1 MSGTV
6 LKEFLVKL
14 GFAVD
19 KNGAETFSSKV
30 FSAGKNI
37 AVLGAAAQAA
47 AGAVVGFVS
56 VIADSIDNLADI
68 SGRTGEAASEIDKL
82 GYIATLTDSSIE
94 AANSSIENL
103 SKNIGDAAMGVGRAK
118 IIFEKLGISIKKQN
132 GDLKTS
138 SEMMEELKGVIAGME
153 KGQQIAILERLGIDR
168 TMIGMM
174 TQDVSGLAA
183 EYDAMQKAA
192 GFSMEEAASS
202 ASDYMD
208 SMNKLKQFFSK
219 LMQAVA
225 VPFFKGM
232 ARGMDTIRKVLLE
245 NMPRIVAV
253 ITPVIKIILVLAD
266 VFLAAAQG
274 IVSAI
279 GFIVSPLIELNT
291 MLGGIPAYI
300 LAAAVAWK
308 VFSAAMVASPIGVVV
323 AGIMALIAAIVL
335 LKEDFDVWKAGGES
349 LIDWELWV
357 PAIEAA
363 QGVLEGFRG
372 FLTDWFSALGAMF
385 EALFALLS
393 GDFAGAWEG
402 VKNML
407 GSVIDMF
414 SGLINIAS
422 KVGGVIGSVAGGIS
436 AIVGGKSALTPNP
449 AAGASGQTN
458 QNVNQQTVINVNG
471 AGDPKAV
478 GNAVAGQQSGVNNQM
493 QRNLQGAV
501 R

>member
-37 AVLGAAAQAA
+37 AVFGAAAQAA

-56 VIADSIDNLADI
+56 VIADSIDNLADV
-68 SGRTGEAASEIDKL
+68 SGRTGEAASELDKL
-82 GYIATLTDSSIE
+82 GYIATLTDSSLE
-94 AANSSIENL
+94 ASNSSVENL
-103 SKNIGDAAMGVGRAK
+103 SKNIGDAAMGMGRAQK
-118 IIFEKLGISIKKQN
+118 VFEELGVSVKKENGQIK
-132 GDLKTS
+132 TAA
-138 SEMMEELKGVIAGME
+138 EMMVELKDKMQGMG
-153 KGQQIAILERLGIDR
+153 KGQQLAIMDRLGIDR

-208 SMNKLKQFFSK
+208 AMNKLKLLFAK
-219 LMQAVA
+219 LMQSVA

-232 ARGMDTIRKVLLE
+232 TKGMETMQKMLVD

-253 ITPVIKIILVLAD
+253 ITPVIKVILALQD

-279 GFIVSPLIELNT
+279 SFVVSPLMELNR
-291 MLGGIPAYI
+291 MLGGVPAYI
-300 LAAAVAWK
+300 LGAAVAWK
-308 VFSAAMVASPIGVVV
+308 VLSAAFSASPIGVVV

-372 FLTDWFSALGAMF
+372 FLTDLFSAFGAGAD
-385 EALFALLS
+385 ALISLLS

-402 VKNML
+402 VKNLL

-422 KVGGVIGSVAGGIS
+422 KVGGVIGSVAGGIA
-436 AIVGGKSALTPNP
+436 AIVGGKSALTPSP

>member
-1 MSGTV
+1 MSATV

-56 VIADSIDNLADI
+56 VIADSIDNLADV
-68 SGRTGEAASEIDKL
+68 SGRTGEAASELDKL

-94 AANSSIENL
+94 ASNASVENL
-103 SKNIGDAAMGVGRAK
+103 SKNIGDAAMGMGRAQK
-118 IIFEKLGISIKKQN
+118 VFEELGVSVKKENGQIK
-132 GDLKTS
+132 TAA
-138 SEMMEELKGVIAGME
+138 EMMAELKDKMQGMG
-153 KGQQIAILERLGIDR
+153 KGQQLAIMDRLGIDR

-208 SMNKLKQFFSK
+208 AMNKLKLLFAK
-219 LMQAVA
+219 LMQSVA

-232 ARGMDTIRKVLLE
+232 TKGMETMQKMLVD

-253 ITPVIKIILVLAD
+253 ITPVIKIILALQD

-279 GFIVSPLIELNT
+279 SFVISPLMELNR
-291 MLGGIPAYI
+291 MLGGVPAYI
-300 LAAAVAWK
+300 LGAAVAWK
-308 VFSAAMVASPIGVVV
+308 VLSAAFAASPIGVVV

-385 EALFALLS
+385 QALFALLS
-393 GDFAGAWEG
+393 GDFVGAWEG
-402 VKNML
+402 VKSML

-414 SGLINIAS
+414 SGVINIAS
-422 KVGGVIGSVAGGIS
+422 KVGGVIGSVAGGIA
-436 AIVGGKSALTPNP
+436 AIVGGKSALTPSP

>member
-56 VIADSIDNLADI
+56 VIADSIDNLADV
-68 SGRTGEAASEIDKL
+68 SGRTGEAASELDKL
-82 GYIATLTDSSIE
+82 GYIATLTDSSLE
-94 AANSSIENL
+94 ASNSSVENL
-103 SKNIGDAAMGVGRAK
+103 SKNIGDAAMGMGRAQK
-118 IIFEKLGISIKKQN
+118 VFEELGVSVKKENGQIK
-132 GDLKTS
+132 TAA
-138 SEMMEELKGVIAGME
+138 EMMAELKDKMQGMG
-153 KGQQIAILERLGIDR
+153 KGQQLAIMDRLGIDR

-208 SMNKLKQFFSK
+208 AMNKLKLLFAK
-219 LMQAVA
+219 LMQSVA

-232 ARGMDTIRKVLLE
+232 IRGMEQLRKMLID

-253 ITPVIKIILVLAD
+253 ITPVIKVILALQD

-279 GFIVSPLIELNT
+279 SFVISPLMELNR
-291 MLGGIPAYI
+291 MLGGIPSYI
-300 LAAAVAWK
+300 LGAAVAWK
-308 VFSAAMVASPIGVVV
+308 VLSAAFTASPIGAVV

-414 SGLINIAS
+414 SALINIAS
-422 KVGGVIGSVAGGIS
+422 KVGGVIGSVAGGIA
-436 AIVGGKSALTPNP
+436 AIVGGKSALTPSP

>member
-1 MSGTV
+1 VSATV

-14 GFAVD
+14 GFETD
-19 KNGAETFSSKV
+19 KGGMSKFSSSV
-30 FSAGKNI
+30 ADAGKI
-37 AVLGAAAQAA
+37 AATMGAAALAA
-47 AGAVVGFVS
+47 AGAVTAFVTS
-56 VIADSIDNLADI
+56 IADSIDNLADV
-68 SGRTGEAASEIDKL
+68 SGRTGEAASELDKL
-82 GYIATLTDSSIE
+82 GYIATLTDSSLE
-94 AANSSIENL
+94 ASNSSVENL
-103 SKNIGDAAMGVGRAK
+103 SKNIGDAAMGMGRAQK
-118 IIFEKLGISIKKQN
+118 VFEELGVSVKKENGQIK
-132 GDLKTS
+132 TAA
-138 SEMMEELKGVIAGME
+138 EMMVELKDKMQGMG
-153 KGQQIAILERLGIDR
+153 KGQQLAIMDRLGIDR

-208 SMNKLKQFFSK
+208 AMNKLKLLFAK
-219 LMQAVA
+219 LMQSVA

-232 ARGMDTIRKVLLE
+232 IRGMETLRKMLID

-253 ITPVIKIILVLAD
+253 ITPVIKVILILAD

-279 GFIVSPLIELNT
+279 SFVISPLMELNR
-291 MLGGIPAYI
+291 MLGGVPAYI
-300 LAAAVAWK
+300 LGAAVAWK
-308 VFSAAMVASPIGVVV
+308 VLSAAFAASPIGVVV

-385 EALFALLS
+385 QALFALLS
-393 GDFAGAWEG
+393 GDFVGAWEG
-402 VKNML
+402 VKSML

-414 SGLINIAS
+414 SGVINIAS
-422 KVGGVIGSVAGGIS
+422 KVGGVIGSVAGGIA